1 MLARLEAVEKSF
13 GEGEAAV
20 RVLAGVDLDV
30 AAGARL
36 AITGESGSGKSTL
49 LHLLGLLDAPES
61 GRVLIDGEDMAR
73 AGDARRARVRRARIG
88 LVFQQFNLVPSL
100 TVAANLALQARLAQR
115 YDADWTARLS
125 ERLGLTELM
134 ARYPEQLSG
143 GQQQRVAIGRA
154 LSAKPDLLLAD
165 EPTGNLDEAT
175 SETVS
180 DLLIELAG
188 ETGAAL
194 VVVTHSERLAGR
206 METRLVLSRGAL
218 A

>member
-206 METRLVLSRGAL
+206 MQTRLVLSRGAL